1 MFYSENVLNSCD
13 GSIVSND
20 NIYIDF
26 GVIKSQCSCTVE
38 HINNVHATY
47 ILSKNPGYNGCG
59 TGIKITKS
67 NNDIETLRCSNDSP
81 GNVFTNL
88 STTVEFKN
96 DFNHLVDGNDEYCL
110 DVDTNGNYDF
120 YYEVK
125 YKLM

>member
-1 MFYSENVLNSCD
+1 MFNSENVLNSCD

-20 NIYIDF
+20 DIYIDF

-38 HINNVHATY
+38 HINNVHAIY
-47 ILSKNPGYNGCG
+47 ILSTNPGYNGCG

-67 NNDIETLRCSNDSP
+67 NNDIGILRCSNDSP

-88 STTVEFKN
+88 STTVEFN
-96 DFNHLVDGNDEYCL
+96 NNPLLGGNDEYCL
-110 DVDTNGNYDF
+110 RVYTNGNYDF